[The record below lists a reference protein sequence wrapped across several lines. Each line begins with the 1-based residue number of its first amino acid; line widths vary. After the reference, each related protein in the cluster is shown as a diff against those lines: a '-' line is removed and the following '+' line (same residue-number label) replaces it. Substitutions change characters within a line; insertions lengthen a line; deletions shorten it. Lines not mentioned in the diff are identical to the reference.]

1 MNRNTVIALVGAIVI
16 CLAAAGAALA
26 ASAGPAVKVQVKS
39 LSRTLRTSVVHGQTG
54 WITRDGAPKGKC
66 SGNSGAGALNAATH
80 GKWAGKYYGSYGDY
94 LVTSIL
100 GVKPKG
106 SDYWELLVNGKAASS
121 GICHVELRAHE
132 TILLKLAK

>member
-1 MNRNTVIALVGAIVI
+1 MHRNTVIALVGAIVI

-26 ASAGPAVKVQVKS
+26 ASVGPAVKVQVKS

-80 GKWAGKYYGSYGDY
+80 GKWAGKYYASYGDY